1 MHLPTSPWKRHVASL
16 DSLPILCV
24 STSGGGRFGIVL
36 KRSAW
41 GISFGTCFHCTLSIF
56 VYSNFLCFCGSG
68 PRNQKRK
75 FSPGRQEMA
84 AKNFLQMFNNFFTW
98 KCPQPGNRGRITSFF
113 IYLFKFLQLFVIY
126 TIKFNVSN
134 KTHNLTQWKT
144 VKKVVPPNAWQV
156 VPPNAWPSFMCNE
169 KKLPLHTIS
178 TMIRKCHPP
187 KVLGFAI
194 WHSVTKT

>member
-1 MHLPTSPWKRHVASL
+1 M
-16 DSLPILCV
+16 
-24 STSGGGRFGIVL
+24 STSGGGRFGILL

-68 PRNQKRK
+68 ARNQKRK
-75 FSPGRQEMA
+75 FSPSRARDGRKKFSSNVFNEHFILLLTFFF
-84 AKNFLQMFNNFFTW
+84 KCLTTFLLESV
-98 KCPQPGNRGRITSFF
+98 PQPGNRGRITSFF

-144 VKKVVPPNAWQV
+144 VKKVVPLTHDHLSCAMRRNCLYT
-156 VPPNAWPSFMCNE
+156 PSQ
-169 KKLPLHTIS
+169 L
-178 TMIRKCHPP
+178 
-187 KVLGFAI
+187 
-194 WHSVTKT
+194 